1 MRIKISRPFLCSLIG
16 LAMTVFGWFGPWEW
30 PAAPGLYVLQS
41 FFERITP
48 AVLVLL
54 IVVNAGTWALVA
66 FALLSFSRS
75 FATLRR

>member
-1 MRIKISRPFLCSLIG
+1 MKISRTFLCILIG
-16 LAMTVFGWFGPWEW
+16 FAMTVFGWFGPWEW

-41 FFERITP
+41 FFDGVTP

-66 FALLSFSRS
+66 FALLSCSRS